1 MSACLTCDDAAVL
14 LSTSGPPATGRL
26 IQSPE
31 IRLSE
36 IIAALSV
43 ALDITQGHP
52 EGHCMRTALI
62 GMRIAEE
69 LRLPTAEGSALFY
82 ALLLKDL
89 GCSSNAAKIAYLFGA
104 DDQRVKRT
112 ARMIDWT
119 KPGQALTHC
128 WTNCAP
134 GGSMLEKLLKTAAIA
149 RPVGRERRAEDN
161 PKKQEG
167 ATDEYR

>member
-1 MSACLTCDDAAVL
+1 MTSCLTRDDDVL
-14 LSTSGPPATGRL
+14 RSLTAPPRSGRL
-26 IQSPE
+26 VQSAE

-36 IIAALSV
+36 ITAALSV

-69 LRLPTAEGSALFY
+69 LGVPASDASALFY

-104 DDQRVKRT
+104 DDQIVKRS

-119 KPGQALTHC
+119 
-128 WTNCAP
+128 
-134 GGSMLEKLLKTAAIA
+134 
-149 RPVGRERRAEDN
+149 
-161 PKKQEG
+161 
-167 ATDEYR
+167 